1 MEVYRFVIKYPFTV
15 SGPVVVT
22 SNKNQQQNNQEK
34 VTPTTTTATTSDD
47 KSPKI
52 EVTEQANQIT
62 SFPFN
67 AQVASQQ
74 QVVMTTQQQ
83 VAMRPQNPQQVQPQI
98 RVALNKT
105 PTIPNSPGLILFCF
119 LLCPL
124 LSKVMEF

>member
-1 MEVYRFVIKYPFTV
+1 M
-15 SGPVVVT
+15 T
-22 SNKNQQQNNQEK
+22 SNKNQQQNASQEK
-34 VTPTTTTATTSDD
+34 ITATTTTATSSDN

-52 EVTEQANQIT
+52 EVTQPEQIT

-67 AQVASQQ
+67 AQVATQQ

-105 PTIPNSPGLILFCF
+105 PTIPNNPG
-119 LLCPL
+119 
-124 LSKVMEF
+124 